1 MAIGMTR
8 VHHVKIPVTD
18 LQRSV
23 TWYCDLMDLVLW
35 REFIEDDELRGA
47 ALKSE
52 EGGFSFGLRLREHCA
67 STPDLTGF
75 DVVGL
80 QMATR
85 ESLELL
91 RNRCADL
98 GAAHTQIQ
106 DRRAN
111 EAVVDVTDPDG
122 TVLRFYWQGPTDQ
135 PDVFSGV
142 VFHGSGRPELVGE
155 PRLAAPRVG
164 GRPLTVESEV
174 ALPSWP
180 R

>member
-1 MAIGMTR
+1 MTR

-23 TWYCDLMDLVLW
+23 TWYCDLMDLLLW
-35 REFIEDDELRGA
+35 REFIENDELRGA

-52 EGGFSFGLRLREHCA
+52 EGKFSFGLRLREHCA

-75 DVVGL
+75 DVVSL

-85 ESLELL
+85 EALELL

-98 GAAHTQIQ
+98 GATHTEIQ

-111 EAVVDVTDPDG
+111 EAVLDVTDPDG
-122 TVLRFYWQGPTDQ
+122 TVLRFYWEAPTDQ

-142 VFHGSGRPELVGE
+142 VFRGDGPPELVSE
-155 PRLAAPRVG
+155 PRLAAPRVD
-164 GRPLTVESEV
+164 GRPPHGGSEV
-174 ALPSWP
+174 ALPS
-180 R
+180 

>member
-1 MAIGMTR
+1 MTR

-23 TWYCDLMDLVLW
+23 TWYCDVMDLVLW
-35 REFIEDDELRGA
+35 REFIEDDQLRGA

-52 EGGFSFGLRLREHCA
+52 EGGFSFALRLREDCA

-75 DVVGL
+75 DLVSL

-91 RNRCADL
+91 RSRCADL
-98 GAAHTQIQ
+98 GATHTEIQ

-111 EAVVDVTDPDG
+111 EAVLDVTDPDG
-122 TVLRFYWQGPTDQ
+122 TVLRFYWEGPTDQ
-135 PDVFSGV
+135 PDAFSGV
-142 VFHGSGRPELVGE
+142 VFHGDGPPELVSE
-155 PRLAAPRVG
+155 PRLAAPRVDGRPPHG
-164 GRPLTVESEV
+164 GRE
-174 ALPSWP
+174 A

>member
-1 MAIGMTR
+1 MTR

-23 TWYCDLMDLVLW
+23 TWYCDLMHLLLW

-52 EGGFSFGLRLREHCA
+52 EGGLSFALRLRAHCA

-75 DVVGL
+75 DPVSPH
-80 QMATR
+80 MATR

-98 GAAHTQIQ
+98 GATHTEI
-106 DRRAN
+106 
-111 EAVVDVTDPDG
+111 PG
-122 TVLRFYWQGPTDQ
+122 
-135 PDVFSGV
+135 
-142 VFHGSGRPELVGE
+142 
-155 PRLAAPRVG
+155 
-164 GRPLTVESEV
+164 
-174 ALPSWP
+174 
-180 R
+180 